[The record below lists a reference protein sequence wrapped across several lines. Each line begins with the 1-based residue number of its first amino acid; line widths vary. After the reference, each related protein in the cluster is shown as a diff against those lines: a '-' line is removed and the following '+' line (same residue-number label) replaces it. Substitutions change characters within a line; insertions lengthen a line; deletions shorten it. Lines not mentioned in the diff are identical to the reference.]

1 VPRRTKTKALL
12 ELCQTLGVARVVV
25 AVNKMDTVGWS
36 QERFESIQHEL
47 RALLR
52 SVRYAADTR
61 RAISVVLLTV
71 ESRNRSALV
80 QFVPVSGLHGA
91 NVVGTPGGDDLGW
104 WSGPTLQQA
113 LDAPGPPQS
122 LSIYKPLRVPV
133 RVRAHIPPTCLM
145 IAFVL
150 SFVLFVLS
158 FSRSL
163 SLHCT
168 VD

>member
-1 VPRRTKTKALL
+1 M

-52 SVRYAADTR
+52 SIRYAADTVTSTR
-61 RAISVVLLTV
+61 LTV
-71 ESRNRSALV
+71 ESRYRSALV

-104 WSGPTLQQA
+104 WSGPTLLQA

-133 RVRAHIPPTCLM
+133 RVRAHIPR
-145 IAFVL
+145 A
-150 SFVLFVLS
+150 
-158 FSRSL
+158 
-163 SLHCT
+163 
-168 VD
+168 